1 MRPYHPIFREKVIKE
16 YMQKQE
22 KDILLHF
29 ISPYLFIFS
38 YILLCFLLLTGLWTL
53 WREVPIFISGS
64 GVVLSEG
71 PAHTSSNHTMA
82 IVLFLPAKYAS
93 QIHVGAYTQLEVGP
107 ARQQLTGTITHI
119 ETGIISPTEARK
131 RYILKSTVAQ
141 AITQPSLV
149 VTIIPTVK
157 SMPHMYAGDLV
168 GAQVQIGS
176 QRMFS
181 LLLGR

>member
-1 MRPYHPIFREKVIKE
+1 
-16 YMQKQE
+16 
-22 KDILLHF
+22 
-29 ISPYLFIFS
+29 
-38 YILLCFLLLTGLWTL
+38 
-53 WREVPIFISGS
+53 
-64 GVVLSEG
+64 
-71 PAHTSSNHTMA
+71 MA

-131 RYILKSTVAQ
+131 RYMLKSTVAQ